1 MKNLVIKAK
10 NHFTTIYYSVLVTIM
25 SFQSQIAYAQGGN
38 IEARINSALT
48 TIQGVLTG
56 LIVTVGIVVALF
68 IIIKRMPSAD
78 DPREKSEVYKSVG
91 RVLGLVAIGAA
102 IVWVV
107 PWVYNLFQ

>member
-1 MKNLVIKAK
+1 MNKLNKLYLSAVTLL
-10 NHFTTIYYSVLVTIM
+10 TTLTINNPVL
-25 SFQSQIAYAQGGN
+25 AQGDIGG
-38 IEARINSALT
+38 RIDNAFSQ
-48 TIQGVLTG
+48 IQGVLTG

-78 DPREKSEVYKSVG
+78 DPQEKSEVYKAVG
-91 RVLGLVAIGAA
+91 RVLSLVAIGAA